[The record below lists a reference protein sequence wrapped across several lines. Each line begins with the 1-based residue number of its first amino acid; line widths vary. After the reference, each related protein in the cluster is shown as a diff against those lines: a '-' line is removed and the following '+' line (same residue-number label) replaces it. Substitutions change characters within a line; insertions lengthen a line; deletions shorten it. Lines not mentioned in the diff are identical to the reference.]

1 LEENRNTILGLA
13 IFVGFVAFL
22 IIDKS
27 MRILSGGEG
36 HDHAHHPP
44 SIESSPNGT
53 STTVETHADKK
64 SLRKRKSDGKDT
76 KEEVTT
82 VETSDKEPPKQQVKA
97 SAWLCIISDFTHN
110 ITDGLAM
117 SASFYISPSIGA
129 ITTMA
134 VFFHEIPHEVGDFAI
149 LVQSGFTKYQ
159 AISAQLFTAV
169 GAFLGTLIGIA
180 IQHYSGVSTGNVAD
194 GLFGTSVTAG
204 DLVLPFTAGGFMY
217 IGTVGVIPELL
228 VIEGKKSVSQEFRDG
243 LVQLIAMFVGI
254 GMMALVSWE

>member
-1 LEENRNTILGLA
+1 
-13 IFVGFVAFL
+13 
-22 IIDKS
+22 

-36 HDHAHHPP
+36 HDHTHHTPA
-44 SIESSPNGT
+44 IEHSSNGA
-53 STTVETHADKK
+53 STTIETHPEKK
-64 SLRKRKSDGKDT
+64 NLRKRKSDTKDAKEEPT
-76 KEEVTT
+76 TVEISSKEEV
-82 VETSDKEPPKQQVKA
+82 PKQQVKA
-97 SAWLCIISDFTHN
+97 SAWLCMISDFTHN

-159 AISAQLFTAV
+159 AISAQLFTAF

-180 IQHYSGVSTGNVAD
+180 IQHYSGLSDGASGEIVQ

>member
-1 LEENRNTILGLA
+1 
-13 IFVGFVAFL
+13 
-22 IIDKS
+22 

-36 HDHAHHPP
+36 HDHTHHAPT
-44 SIESSPNGT
+44 IESSSNGT
-53 STTVETHADKK
+53 STTIETHTEKK
-64 SLRKRKSDGKDT
+64 NLRKRKTDAKDA
-76 KEEVTT
+76 KEEVHPS
-82 VETSDKEPPKQQVKA
+82 EKEPPKQQVKA

-159 AISAQLFTAV
+159 AISAQLFTAL

-180 IQHYSGVSTGNVAD
+180 IQHYSGVSTGNVA
-194 GLFGTSVTAG
+194 GLFGTSVTPG

-243 LVQLIAMFVGI
+243 LVQLVAMFVGI
-254 GMMALVSWE
+254 GMMAIVSWD